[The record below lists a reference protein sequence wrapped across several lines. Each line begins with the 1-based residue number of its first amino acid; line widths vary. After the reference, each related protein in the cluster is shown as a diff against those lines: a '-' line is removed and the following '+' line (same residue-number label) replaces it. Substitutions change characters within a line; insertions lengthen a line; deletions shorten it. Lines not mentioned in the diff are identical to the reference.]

1 MNKEI
6 KRVKQDEGD
15 IQKLLSCFSTGL
27 MTDPFSCGI
36 TDLMNLAGGVVLP
49 ADLAEA
55 LVRCTNKGR
64 EHMTTFIEKRINT
77 NTISFWDPISKVKV
91 KTFETVDSEE
101 STIQGS

>member
-1 MNKEI
+1 MTYNPMNKEI

-36 TDLMNLAGGVVLP
+36 TDLMNLASGVVLP

-55 LVRCTNKGR
+55 LVRCTSKGR
-64 EHMTTFIEKRINT
+64 EHMNSIGDPVFMFVLRMIIFS
-77 NTISFWDPISKVKV
+77 SFVTSILVKI
-91 KTFETVDSEE
+91 TR
-101 STIQGS
+101 